1 MHSLPLIM
9 QVRFMYPK
17 GLKISIILNLLLI
30 LAAAMLLVDLVMVVA
45 ARQEL
50 LKVRLETGNAL
61 LSFSGPV
68 LIAGFDDSGLSP
80 AQLTMTLD
88 EIAANCL
95 VVINSGGDKI
105 LSVGRACDASN
116 DLSRDARQT
125 IESGK
130 SSSSLMGT
138 TRGVLW
144 PDRKT
149 MLVSRPI
156 VAAGKVVGAI
166 AVALDL
172 DSIYQSLRN
181 TQRMFF
187 VYFMFN
193 LLALVMLGFY
203 QLYRRLLKPIN
214 RLVNTAEEFRDD
226 DEFTFLPET
235 KDGEF
240 NRLSLT
246 LNKMLARI
254 KRDRS
259 RLQETIADLKEA
271 NLKLRKTQQDIIRSE
286 KLASVGRLSAGIA
299 HEIGNPIGIIIGYLD
314 LLQKAS
320 IAEDQKKDFIV
331 RAEIEVHRI
340 NTIIRQLLDF
350 ARQPPDEQ
358 QSAVSVHEA
367 LNEVVEICTVQP
379 MMAGITIASEY
390 AAADNF
396 VVGTSS
402 QLKQVFLNLLMNAA
416 DAIKSASD
424 DCPAGIITIRTV
436 NLQEDSAEFI
446 QIQVIDNGPGITS
459 GNLEN
464 IFDPFYTTKEPGKGT
479 GLGLSIC
486 FTIVDSMEGRVK
498 ASSDGEG
505 TVITVTLPLSAAP
518 VNTKG

>member
-1 MHSLPLIM
+1 
-9 QVRFMYPK
+9 MYPK

-30 LAAAMLLVDLVMVVA
+30 LAAAMLLVDLVMIGA
-45 ARQEL
+45 ARQEF
-50 LKVRLETGNAL
+50 LKVRLETGNSL
-61 LSFSGPV
+61 LAVTGPV
-68 LIAGFDDSGLSP
+68 LVAGFPDSGLSP
-80 AQLTMTLD
+80 GQLTMTLD
-88 EIAANCL
+88 EAAANCL
-95 VVINSGGDKI
+95 LVINSGGDSI
-105 LSVGRACDASN
+105 LSVGSDCDSLTS
-116 DLSRDARQT
+116 LSREARQT
-125 IESGK
+125 IESGNSL
-130 SSSSLMGT
+130 SSFEGT

-156 VAAGKVVGAI
+156 VVAGKIVGAS

-172 DSIYQSLRN
+172 ENIYQSLRN
-181 TQRMFF
+181 IQRMFF

-214 RLVNTAEEFRDD
+214 RLVSTAEEFRDD

-254 KRDRS
+254 NRDRS

-271 NLKLRKTQQDIIRSE
+271 NLKLRKTQQEMIRSE

-314 LLQKAS
+314 LLQKTAIS
-320 IAEDQKKDFIV
+320 DDQKKDFIV

-367 LNEVVEICTVQP
+367 IKEVVEICTVQP

-390 AAADNF
+390 AAEDNF

-402 QLKQVFLNLLMNAA
+402 QLNQVFLNLLMNAA
-416 DAIKSASD
+416 DAIKSDSD
-424 DCPAGIITIRTV
+424 DCLEGRITIRTV
-436 NLQEDSAEFI
+436 NLKEDSRQFI
-446 QIQVIDNGPGITS
+446 QIQVIDNGPGIAS
-459 GNLEN
+459 ANLEN

-486 FTIVDSMEGRVK
+486 FTIVDNMEGRVE
-498 ASSDGEG
+498 ASSDSDGTTI
-505 TVITVTLPLSAAP
+505 TVILPLSDAP
-518 VNTKG
+518 ENTKR